1 MNSEIIY
8 NKINNL
14 ENKVVLLY
22 KNKNLNS
29 SILHHFNDLEKYI
42 KEQNRRDEN
51 NPIFNTFLKNLDLF
65 KERTLLKIEEIDL
78 ENKLNV
84 TNTPSVSSSDKISI
98 LSYEPK
104 KYKEISKISDNKS
117 SIQSSKQSSIQSS
130 IITSDKS
137 SSSQQYLI
145 YILVFIVVVI
155 LIFFI
160 LKGMF

>member
-1 MNSEIIY
+1 MNSEIII

-14 ENKVVLLY
+14 ENKVDLLY

-29 SILHHFNDLEKYI
+29 SILHQFDDLERYI

-51 NPIFNTFLKNLDLF
+51 NPIYNTFLKNLDLF
-65 KERTLLKIEEIDL
+65 KERTLLMIEEIDL

-84 TNTPSVSSSDKISI
+84 INTPSVSSSDKISI

-104 KYKEISKISDNKS
+104 KYKEISKISDNKL
-117 SIQSSKQSSIQSS
+117 SIQSSIQSS
-130 IITSDKS
+130 ITTSDKS

>member
-14 ENKVVLLY
+14 ENKVNLLY

-78 ENKLNV
+78 ENKLKV

-117 SIQSSKQSSIQSS
+117 SIQSSIQSS
-130 IITSDKS
+130 ITTSDKS
-137 SSSQQYLI
+137 SSYQQYLI